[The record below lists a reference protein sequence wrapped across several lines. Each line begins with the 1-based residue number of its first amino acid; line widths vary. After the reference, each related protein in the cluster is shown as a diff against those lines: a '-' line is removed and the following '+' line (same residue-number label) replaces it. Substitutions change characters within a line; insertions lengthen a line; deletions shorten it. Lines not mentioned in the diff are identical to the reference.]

1 MPRVP
6 ARSRRPLLPRLDTES
21 LSGLWLRSCG
31 RGTYAQTVWVRIHI
45 SIQAK
50 EVMRVGILT
59 RGVAAVFALLIGLG
73 VGYFIWGMR
82 STNLAQQLQQQRS
95 EYEYR
100 LSEQTQRAKAAED
113 RARREAETRK
123 ALEEELNRLHP
134 QK

>member
-1 MPRVP
+1 M
-6 ARSRRPLLPRLDTES
+6 
-21 LSGLWLRSCG
+21 
-31 RGTYAQTVWVRIHI
+31 
-45 SIQAK
+45 
-50 EVMRVGILT
+50 GILT

-82 STNLAQQLQQQRS
+82 STDLAQQLQQQRS

-113 RARREAETRK
+113 RARRETETRK